1 MQGIVSKLKIL
12 ANWWNMSYGFIFD
25 KKNQIKGKKIKSFAR
40 SELHTLVEMTYM
52 KNLFFL
58 ASMDQKII

>member
-1 MQGIVSKLKIL
+1 MVSFLTKKI
-12 ANWWNMSYGFIFD
+12 NP
-25 KKNQIKGKKIKSFAR
+25 KVKKIKSFAR
-40 SELHTLVEMTYM
+40 SELHTLVEMTDM